1 MKNVNIPN
9 FGDVFQNNLISRLG
23 LRRIKHVSQVFSK
36 NGGCRIHFKW
46 RNWQSISRAQTRSKL
61 KLLLTSIEIEKE
73 YVCGLNTRAY
83 MAILNW
89 VMCKLFGCK
98 LSLVRCP
105 RKQKVTFSFK
115 FLSVPS
121 IQRPAHK
128 RNFLHQLNY
137 CRIHFFL
144 NSSIL
149 FKNIV
154 KLATI
159 QTRRD
164 THRDLHILMILNQA
178 SNKNCNPG

>member
-1 MKNVNIPN
+1 MEK
-9 FGDVFQNNLISRLG
+9 
-23 LRRIKHVSQVFSK
+23 
-36 NGGCRIHFKW
+36 
-46 RNWQSISRAQTRSKL
+46 QSISRAQTGNKL

-83 MAILNW
+83 MAILNRA
-89 VMCKLFGCK
+89 VCKMFSCK

-121 IQRPAHK
+121 IQRPDHK
-128 RNFLHQLNY
+128 SNFLHQLNY

-149 FKNIV
+149 LKNIV

-159 QTRRD
+159 QTRRQTQRPAHFD
-164 THRDLHILMILNQA
+164 DFE
-178 SNKNCNPG
+178 SSEYSKNCNPG